1 MDNNI
6 KAEINQGG
14 CREEDGGRCFYLQNS
29 LINEIKVNFEKYKSL
44 QKEELIKV
52 KENSRKWQGKSRL
65 NKKKLRIKRKT
76 SLTDKRPRKI
86 ICRKCRATH
95 KLKGVTLSLF
105 LEAYESDNTGEV
117 MYQSMS
123 PFIIVLQA
131 VNELPSQHWTK
142 GAKIARWCCT
152 QLKNRL
158 PDIWNF
164 NRFFCE
170 NMFVHSGPIL
180 HK

>member
-52 KENSRKWQGKSRL
+52 KENSRKWQGRSRL
-65 NKKKLRIKRKT
+65 
-76 SLTDKRPRKI
+76 

-123 PFIIVLQA
+123 PLFIIVLQA